1 MRCMMLVGLDY
12 YSLYE
17 DDIAEVNKMYIKKAR
32 TENERRPN
40 AVAYDT
46 PQT

>member
-1 MRCMMLVGLDY
+1 MILVGLDY

-17 DDIAEVNKMYIKKAR
+17 DDITEVNKMYIKKAR
-32 TENERRPN
+32 KENKRRPN

-46 PQT
+46 P